1 MSGTCENDYHNISD
15 CYYDYS
21 SEVEDTT
28 LLSLPYWKPL
38 SRNISWSEALK
49 ICPKPWRYHTAEE
62 LNQGPIRGSYNTY
75 KGGGYPA
82 LLGYNADTANRVL
95 NETLGF
101 QWIDRQTRA
110 VILEFTVFNAN
121 TNLISIATYFYEVL
135 ATGAAYTTRRIETLE
150 LYSTESGALMF
161 YLICQFPFLI
171 MVLFYFT
178 KMLIRIYRL
187 RFRFF
192 KHVWNM
198 VDFLMIIFSITSVAA
213 YMIRSK
219 SVLNSVKSIQNNPYE
234 IVHFHSAL
242 NWTSLEDASIAVA
255 IFMATVKLLNLI
267 RFNPHVIFL
276 FLSFRQSL
284 GYQISYAVFFLI
296 ILNAFVFSGIQL
308 FGNTVY
314 FYSSYIQAVVGQ
326 LEFLLGKAFP
336 IDDLRNENP
345 FLGPVFAISYML
357 ITTILFMNMIVSVL
371 NQAYAE
377 ARTCAENA
385 DELEMARF
393 IGQRLESIF
402 GVRGRTKNEMKLFC
416 DDSVHLNM
424 CVSDAEPFCLNSQTI
439 SQCTDERVERLEKR
453 LVALSRLTKNL
464 EVDLEEDSQFLDN
477 LYSIIRP
484 GCQITRL

>member
-1 MSGTCENDYHNISD
+1 M
-15 CYYDYS
+15 
-21 SEVEDTT
+21 EDTT
-28 LLSLPYWKPL
+28 LLSLPHWKPL
-38 SRNISWSEALK
+38 THNISWSEALK

-75 KGGGYPA
+75 EGGGYPA
-82 LLGYNADTANRVL
+82 VLGYNTDTAGRVL
-95 NETLGF
+95 NETLGL
-101 QWIDRQTRA
+101 QWVDRQTRA

-121 TNLISIATYFYEVL
+121 TNLVSMATYFYEVL
-135 ATGAAYTTRRIETLE
+135 ATGAAYTTSRIETLE
-150 LYSTESGALMF
+150 LYSTESGARMF
-161 YLICQFPFLI
+161 YLICQFLFLI
-171 MVLFYFT
+171 MVLYCFI

-187 RFRFF
+187 RFGFF

-198 VDFLMIIFSITSVAA
+198 VAFLMIIFSIASVAA
-213 YMIRSK
+213 YMMRSK

-234 IVHFHSAL
+234 IAHFQSAL
-242 NWTSLEDASIAVA
+242 DCTSWEDASVAVA
-255 IFMATVKLLNLI
+255 IFMATLKLLNLI

-296 ILNAFVFSGIQL
+296 VFNAFVFSGIQF
-308 FGNTVY
+308 FGNTVH

-336 IDDLRNENP
+336 LDDLRNENP
-345 FLGPVFAISYML
+345 FLGPAFAISYML

-371 NQAYAE
+371 NEAYAK
-377 ARTCAENA
+377 ARTHAEENV

-393 IGQRLESIF
+393 IGQRLENIF
-402 GVRGRTKNEMKLFC
+402 GVRGRAKIEMKLFC

-424 CVSDAEPFCLNSQTI
+424 CVSDAEPFCLNSQSI
-439 SQCTDERVERLEKR
+439 SQCTEERIVRLEKR
-453 LVALSRLTKNL
+453 LAAFSRLTKNL
-464 EVDLEEDSQFLDN
+464 EVDLVEDTLFLDG

>member
-1 MSGTCENDYHNISD
+1 M
-15 CYYDYS
+15 
-21 SEVEDTT
+21 EDTT

-38 SRNISWSEALK
+38 SHNISWSEALK

-62 LNQGPIRGSYNTY
+62 LNQGTIRGSYNTY
-75 KGGGYPA
+75 EGGGYPVV
-82 LLGYNADTANRVL
+82 LGYNAETANRVL
-95 NETLGF
+95 KETLGL

-110 VILEFTVFNAN
+110 VIIEFAVFNAN

-161 YLICQFPFLI
+161 YLISQFLFLI
-171 MVLFYFT
+171 MVLFYFI
-178 KMLIRIYRL
+178 KLLIRVYRL
-187 RFRFF
+187 RFGFF

-198 VDFLMIIFSITSVAA
+198 VDLLMIIFSITSVAA
-213 YMIRSK
+213 YMMRSK
-219 SVLNSVKSIQNNPYE
+219 SVSNSVKSIQYNPYE

-242 NWTSLEDASIAVA
+242 DWTSWEDASIAVA

-284 GYQISYAVFFLI
+284 GYQLSYAVFFVI
-296 ILNAFVFSGIQL
+296 ILNAFVFSGIQF
-308 FGNTVY
+308 FGSTVH
-314 FYSSYIQAVVGQ
+314 FYSTYIQAVVGQ

-336 IDDLRNENP
+336 LDDLRNENP

-377 ARTCAENA
+377 ARTCAEENA

-393 IGQRLESIF
+393 IGRRLDNFF
-402 GVRGRTKNEMKLFC
+402 GVRGRTQIEMKLFC

-424 CVSDAEPFCLNSQTI
+424 CVSDAEPFCLNSQSI
-439 SQCTDERVERLEKR
+439 SQCTNERVERLEKR
-453 LVALSRLTKNL
+453 LVALSQLTNNL
-464 EVDLEEDSQFLDN
+464 EVDLVEDTLFLDG